1 MKPTNLDIT
10 DFGAR
15 DDGRDC
21 TAAIQAAINA
31 AAKVQGRVV
40 VPAGTFLCGELHL
53 RPGVA
58 IEGHAAWSFRAGQ
71 GSILRLNNPEVPCL
85 LNLTG
90 AFGAVVANLNL
101 HGGDLEGSRAHGIMI
116 DKPDYGQQ
124 EDTPRI
130 DTVRVEHFGGD
141 GIHLSRIWCFS
152 VRHSHMMAN
161 GGCGIRVRGWD
172 GFIMDNWLS
181 GNGGAGYGAYE
192 ENASVTMTGN
202 RIEWNRQGGIV
213 IRGGSHYNITGN
225 YIDRSGNDG
234 IALTDRDGHRCS
246 VIAATGNVIYRSGRP
261 EWSDPPERRTAHV
274 RLDGV
279 EGITFT
285 GNALHAGR
293 DDGGRGG
300 WSPHTGLVLRNLDNA
315 VVRDNVL
322 HQAALDELV
331 SDLGGHGTQVVI
343 GDNPGSLKAATPAG
357 RRQ

>member
-71 GSILRLNNPEVPCL
+71 GSILRLNNPAVPCL

-116 DKPDYGQQ
+116 DKPDRQQ
-124 EDTPRI
+124 EDTRGSTPCASS
-130 DTVRVEHFGGD
+130 TGGD
-141 GIHLSRIWCFS
+141 GIHPAHLVLRYGKLRWPMAAAASGARLGLSWTT
-152 VRHSHMMAN
+152 
-161 GGCGIRVRGWD
+161 G
-172 GFIMDNWLS
+172 S

-192 ENASVTMTGN
+192 ENASVTTTGN

-234 IALTDRDGHRCS
+234 IARTDRDGHRCS
-246 VIAATGNVIYRSGRP
+246 VIAATGNVITGGRP
-261 EWSDPPERRTAHV
+261 EWNPLSGASHSAGRRGTHGQCP
-274 RLDGV
+274 R
-279 EGITFT
+279 
-285 GNALHAGR
+285 GR
-293 DDGGRGG
+293 DDGGC
-300 WSPHTGLVLRNLDNA
+300 WSPIPALCCANSTTPSSGTCTRPRPMNWSATWRTAPRSSSATTWQHATLRAAA
-315 VVRDNVL
+315 V
-322 HQAALDELV
+322 AAGSSSRQLAD
-331 SDLGGHGTQVVI
+331 VI
-343 GDNPGSLKAATPAG
+343 ATHRLAI
-357 RRQ
+357 